1 MAELKMVKAWV
12 NKHLLK
18 LNNKFKNNPF
28 SEFNV
33 KVQNGVPVDA
43 KKISNVEKLNKR

>member
-1 MAELKMVKAWV
+1 MRMVKAWV

-18 LNNKFKNNPF
+18 LNSLFKDNPF
-28 SEFNV
+28 SEYNV

-43 KKISNVEKLNKR
+43 KKIKDIEKPTPKN

>member
-1 MAELKMVKAWV
+1 MRMVKAWV

-18 LNNKFKNNPF
+18 LNNLFKGNPF
-28 SEFNV
+28 SEYNV

-43 KKISNVEKLNKR
+43 KKIKDIEKPINKN